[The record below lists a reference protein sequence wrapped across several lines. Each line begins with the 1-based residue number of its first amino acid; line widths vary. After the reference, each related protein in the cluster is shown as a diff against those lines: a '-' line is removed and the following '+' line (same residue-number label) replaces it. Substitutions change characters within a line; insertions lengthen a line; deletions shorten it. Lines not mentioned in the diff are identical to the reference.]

1 MLGALRRVCDR
12 TASGPNVEEAMFS
25 GREAPS
31 GRWLLL
37 GEVLMGSAPGAYLTE
52 LRAAGALAA
61 MLPEVS
67 ALFGVPSLSDAAE
80 PVDVGVHLARVL
92 DLMAAHGLPLDVR
105 FAALAQPL
113 GKGGTPREIWP
124 SHYKHEA
131 RGAEQLLR
139 LCARFDVPAPC
150 RALAALCIA
159 ECDRVHRA
167 SDLRAGALA
176 ALLARVEA
184 LEEPERFDKL
194 LTVCTFDYAAYEG
207 HAPDT
212 YPKAPRLRRALAAYG
227 AVSAAG
233 QSGAELESLRAE
245 AVARALMPAR
255 YG

>member
-1 MLGALRRVCDR
+1 
-12 TASGPNVEEAMFS
+12 
-25 GREAPS
+25 
-31 GRWLLL
+31 
-37 GEVLMGSAPGAYLTE
+37 
-52 LRAAGALAA
+52 
-61 MLPEVS
+61 
-67 ALFGVPSLSDAAE
+67 
-80 PVDVGVHLARVL
+80 
-92 DLMAAHGLPLDVR
+92 
-105 FAALAQPL
+105 
-113 GKGGTPREIWP
+113 
-124 SHYKHEA
+124 
-131 RGAEQLLR
+131 
-139 LCARFDVPAPC
+139 
-150 RALAALCIA
+150 
-159 ECDRVHRA
+159 VHRA

-245 AVARALMPAR
+245 AVARALMPER